1 MIYNKKT
8 EKLDIELFKNPTS
21 EYRGMPFWAWNSD
34 LKTDELKNQIDV
46 MKQMGFGGFY
56 MHVRQG
62 LELPYMGKEFMDAV
76 RTCTEKAKKEG
87 MYAGLYDED
96 RWPSGCAGGEVTKEI
111 RHRQKRLYA
120 GKKML
125 DNEASSVDEALEY
138 GKPLFLCAFDVV
150 VDDEGVLASYKRID
164 KEECAENKWYFYCIT
179 CPGGQPRF
187 NYQEYVDTMSKP
199 AIDKF
204 IDVTHKKYKEE
215 FGEEFGKVMP
225 AIFTDE
231 PQMGFIKWLKNGCS
245 KEADYHWTIGFE
257 ISYKEKFGEDI
268 LDLLPELIFAT
279 KSGISHVRYNY
290 FRHASELFHEAYL
303 DNIGKWCEENG
314 IMSTGHII
322 GEDTLYEIAWT
333 CGDVM
338 RGYKNMQYPG
348 IDILFNERAYTAAKQ
363 CQSAV
368 RQYGRA
374 GMLSEMYGVTNW
386 DYDFRGHKLQGD
398 WQEAL
403 GVTMRVPH
411 LAWYTMKGE
420 GKRDYPAPIS
430 YQSPWYT
437 EYGCVE
443 NHFARVNT
451 AMTRGVPCVK
461 TAVIHPIESYWLKRA
476 STGETN
482 PLCDEMEERFH
493 NLAKW
498 LITGSVD
505 FDYIAESLLEDLC
518 KEGTNPLNVG
528 EMKYDTIIVADCI
541 TLRPYTIKILNEFK
555 KAGGKLVFA
564 GDKPYLSM
572 GKQSADAVAV
582 SEDAICIDFK
592 KTEILNAVGEDREV
606 TIKNVNGGLTD
617 NLIYQLRQ
625 DGKEKWLFVAQADM
639 PELDHLSNRQDVEIK
654 LNGMYI
660 PSIYNTIDGSIEK
673 VTYKIK
679 DGNTYVYT
687 SLYDYDSL
695 LLNFEETDAESE
707 YTLCENEVSKTETET
722 ESYVEFTVD
731 NPNVLVLDMARYR
744 LNGGEWQKEE
754 EILRIDEKVR
764 TELGLMVRK
773 VKFVQPWAIDGEPE
787 DNTLELKFTI
797 NSEVDYEGAMFAVE
811 NLHKLTIRFNGQDVD
826 NTPCGWYTDKDIK
839 TVKLPTIKAG
849 QNELYISMPFGLR
862 TDLENCFVLGD
873 FGTKYMGRFTTITQK
888 PDKLYFGDIVYQGYA
903 FYGGNVEY
911 NTEIDLENDCNAEFE
926 ISFYRGACVKV
937 FVDGVDCGNIA
948 YPPYR
953 LKVNNLKAGKHKVT
967 YRLYGNR
974 YNTFSALHSLISDKD
989 HVYTGPMYWRS
1000 CGDQWAYEYQT
1011 RPMGV
1016 LKTPVIRVDN
1026 G

>member
-120 GKKML
+120 CKKML
-125 DNEASSVDEALEY
+125 DNEASSADEALEY
-138 GKPLFLCAFDVV
+138 GKPLFLCAFDVA
-150 VDDEGVLASYKRID
+150 VDDEGILVSYKRID
-164 KEECAENKWYFYCIT
+164 KDECAENKWYFYCIT

-204 IDVTHKKYKEE
+204 IDVTHEKYKGE

-245 KEADYHWTIGFE
+245 EEADYHWTIGFE
-257 ISYKEKFGEDI
+257 IGYKEKFGEDI
-268 LDLLPELIFAT
+268 LDFLPELIFAT

-386 DYDFRGHKLQGD
+386 DYDFRGHKFQGD

-437 EYGCVE
+437 EYGYVE

-476 STGETN
+476 STGETS

-528 EMKYDTIIVADCI
+528 KMKYDTIIVADCI

-592 KTEILNAVGEDREV
+592 KTEILKVAGEDREV

-617 NLIYQLRQ
+617 NLIHQLRQ
-625 DGKEKWLFVAQADM
+625 DGKEKWLFVAHADM

-654 LNGMYI
+654 LKGMYI
-660 PSIYNTIDGSIEK
+660 PSIYNTINGSIEK

-695 LLNFEETDAESE
+695 LLNFAETDVESE
-707 YTLCENEVSKTETET
+707 YILCENEVLKTENEA
-722 ESYVEFTVD
+722 ESYVEFAMD
-731 NPNVLVLDMARYR
+731 NPNVLVLDMAQYS

-773 VKFVQPWAIDGEPE
+773 VKFVQPWAIEGEPE

-797 NSEVDYEGAMFAVE
+797 NSEINYDGAMLAVE

-873 FGTKYMGRFTTITQK
+873 FGTNYIGSYTTIIQK
-888 PDKLYFGDIVYQGYA
+888 PEKIHFGDIVHQGYA
-903 FYGGNVEY
+903 FYGGNVDY
-911 NTEIDLENDCNAEFE
+911 NTEFNLQYDSNVEFE
-926 ISFYRGACVKV
+926 ISFFKGACVKV

-948 YPPYR
+948 YPPYK
-953 LKVNNLKAGKHKVT
+953 LKVDNLKAGKHSVT

-1000 CGDQWAYEYQT
+1000 SGDQWAYEYQT
-1011 RPMGV
+1011 RPLGI
-1016 LKTPVIRVDN
+1016 LKTPVIRFIN

>member
-34 LKTDELKNQIDV
+34 LKTDELENQIDV

-62 LELPYMGKEFMDAV
+62 LELPYMGKEFMAAV
-76 RTCTEKAKKEG
+76 RTCTDKAKKEG

-150 VDDEGVLASYKRID
+150 VDDEGVLASYKRIGKD
-164 KEECAENKWYFYCIT
+164 ECAENKWYFYCIT

-245 KEADYHWTIGFE
+245 EEADYHWTIGFE
-257 ISYKEKFGEDI
+257 IGYKEKFGEDI
-268 LDLLPELIFAT
+268 LDFLPELIFAT

-368 RQYGRA
+368 RQYGRD

-386 DYDFRGHKLQGD
+386 DYDFKGHKFQGD

-437 EYGCVE
+437 EYGYVE

-476 STGETN
+476 SKGETN
-482 PLCDEMEERFH
+482 PLCDEMEERFQS
-493 NLAKW
+493 LAKW
-498 LITGSVD
+498 LITSSVD

-518 KEGTNPLNVG
+518 DKGTNPLKVG
-528 EMKYDTIIVADCI
+528 KMQYETIIVADCI
-541 TLRPYTIKILNEFK
+541 TLRPYTIKILNDFK
-555 KAGGKLVFA
+555 NAGGKLVFA

-572 GKQSADAVAV
+572 GKPCEDAALL
-582 SEDAICIDFK
+582 SEDAVCIDFK
-592 KTEILNAVGEDREV
+592 KTEILKAVSDDLDV
-606 TIKNVNGGLTD
+606 TIKNVSGGLTD
-617 NLIYQLRQ
+617 NLVYQLRK
-625 DGKEKWLFVAQADM
+625 DGNVKWLFAAQADM
-639 PELDHLSNRQDVEIK
+639 PELAHLSNRQDLEIK
-654 LNGMYI
+654 LKGMYI
-660 PSIYNTIDGSIEK
+660 PSVYNTLEGSVEK
-673 VTYKIK
+673 VTYKIT

-687 SLYDYDSL
+687 SIYDYDSL
-695 LLNFEETDAESE
+695 LLNLEETDVESE
-707 YTLCENEVSKTETET
+707 YTLCEGVVAETEA
-722 ESYVEFTVD
+722 EAENFVEFTTD
-731 NPNVLVLDMARYR
+731 NPNVLVLDMAQYR
-744 LNGGEWQKEE
+744 LNGGEWQREE

-764 TELGLMVRK
+764 NELGLMVRK

-787 DNTLELKFTI
+787 DNTLELKFTV
-797 NSEVDYEGAMFAVE
+797 NSEIECKGIMLAIE
-811 NLHKLTIRFNGQDVD
+811 NPHKLKISFNGQDVD

-839 TVKLPTIKAG
+839 TVKLPTLQAG

-862 TDLENCFVLGD
+862 TDLENCFIVGD
-873 FGTKYMGRFTTITQK
+873 FGTKYMGRFATITKK
-888 PDKLYFGDIVYQGYA
+888 PDKLYFGDIVHQGYA

-911 NTEIDLENDCNAEFE
+911 NTELDLEKDCNAEFE

-937 FVDGVDCGNIA
+937 LVDGVDCGNIA

-1000 CGDQWAYEYQT
+1000 TGDQWAYEYQT
-1011 RPMGV
+1011 RPLGI
-1016 LKTPVIRVDN
+1016 LKTPVIKIHKL
-1026 G
+1026 